1 MDALLKL
8 SGDLADD
15 LLQVEVKLL
24 RYMTSADWPLTDVN
38 SQMELRRLLQAVVD
52 SREMAEE
59 RVGEVQEGP

>member
-8 SGDLADD
+8 SGELADD
-15 LLQVEVKLL
+15 LLRVEVKLL
-24 RYMTSADWPLTDVN
+24 RYMTSPDWLLTDTN

-59 RVGEVQEGP
+59 RVGEVQEGL